1 MTNIAARWIPYM
13 VFFLISLVV
22 ALLLLRHVSSAAGT
36 PRVQYHVLETVPLD
50 NAARLEAELNAYG
63 QAGWELVLVDIGNV
77 TKPMPRFVF
86 KRVELP

>member
-1 MTNIAARWIPYM
+1 VTNISARWIPYM

-22 ALLLLRHVSSAAGT
+22 AFLLVRHVSSAAGT

>member
-1 MTNIAARWIPYM
+1 MTNISARWIPYM

-22 ALLLLRHVSSAAGT
+22 ALLLVRHVSSAAGT
-36 PRVQYHVLETVPLD
+36 PRVQYHVLETLPLD

-63 QAGWELVLVDIGNV
+63 QAGWALVLVDIGNV

>member
-1 MTNIAARWIPYM
+1 MM
-13 VFFLISLVV
+13 FFLISLVM
-22 ALLLLRHVSSAAGT
+22 AFLLVRHVSSAAGT
-36 PRVQYHVLETVPLD
+36 PRVQYHVLETLPLD
-50 NAARLEAELNAYG
+50 NTARLEAELNAYG

>member
-1 MTNIAARWIPYM
+1 MTNISARWIPYM
-13 VFFLISLVV
+13 VFSLISLMV
-22 ALLLLRHVSSAAGT
+22 ALLLVRHVSSATGT
-36 PRVQYHVLETVPLD
+36 PRVQYHVLETLPLD